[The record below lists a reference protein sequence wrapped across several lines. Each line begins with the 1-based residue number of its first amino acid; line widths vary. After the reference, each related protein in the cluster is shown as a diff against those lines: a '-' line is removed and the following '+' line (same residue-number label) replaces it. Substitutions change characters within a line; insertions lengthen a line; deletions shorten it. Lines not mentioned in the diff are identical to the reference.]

1 VAEASFGMDFGAGE
15 WRGSVGGGDEG
26 AVVADADCPEAEGS
40 AVVFS

>member
-15 WRGSVGGGDEG
+15 WRRSVRRRYEC
-26 AVVADADCPEAEGS
+26 AVVAEADRAEAEGS